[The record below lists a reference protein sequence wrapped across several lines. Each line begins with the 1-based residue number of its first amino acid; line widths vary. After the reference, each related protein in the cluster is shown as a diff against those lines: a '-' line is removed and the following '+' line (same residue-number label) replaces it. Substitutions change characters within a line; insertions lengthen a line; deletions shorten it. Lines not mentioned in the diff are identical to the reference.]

1 MTKKD
6 ETAFLRI
13 FLRPQFVSNAL
24 RVKYCPS
31 WRSASFPPTHCLA
44 PPHALRGGT
53 AAHCATAPVGTAVAP
68 GRDGEDQPAG
78 FRAPGVPYV
87 PCAAIVLN
95 CLLMAQF
102 DGLSHLYL
110 VGFVALFL
118 GGYAT
123 FQLFCGEAA

>member
-1 MTKKD
+1 MKLFGGGAAT
-6 ETAFLRI
+6 RC
-13 FLRPQFVSNAL
+13 PAL
-24 RVKYCPS
+24 DGRD
-31 WRSASFPPTHCLA
+31 WSAACLVA
-44 PPHALRGGT
+44 SAAALALAAAATRRL
-53 AAHCATAPVGTAVAP
+53 AAHCATAPVGAAVAP